1 MRRFLTVTALVLG
14 VATAASAKPIRH
26 YVFFNLD
33 RAAAKDPAFLNN
45 KAFAGAQIKYTW
57 RQLEPSKDHYDFT
70 TILEDIA
77 ALAAHDKRL
86 FIQLQDVSF
95 YESLVNVP
103 QYLRDDPAYHGGAD
117 REVLDEEKG
126 TRGGWFA
133 RRWDP
138 AVRERFHKLLAALGR
153 EVDGKIEG
161 INFAETAAQFGDSG
175 RMYPAGFSPDAY
187 REGIL
192 ANMTALKR
200 AFPRSVAM
208 IYGNFMPG
216 EWLPVDDKG
225 YLRSVYAHARDLGL
239 AVGGPDLLPHRRGQM
254 NHTYRMIRETA
265 GVLRSGIAVQ
275 EGNYSYTNP
284 KTGERI
290 TIAELFDFA
299 RDYLQVD
306 YIFWFREEPYF
317 SRDVVPFVLQLFGR

>member
-1 MRRFLTVTALVLG
+1 L
-14 VATAASAKPIRH
+14 
-26 YVFFNLD
+26 LD
-33 RAAAKDPAFLNN
+33 
-45 KAFAGAQIKYTW
+45 
-57 RQLEPSKDHYDFT
+57 
-70 TILEDIA
+70 
-77 ALAAHDKRL
+77 
-86 FIQLQDVSF
+86 
-95 YESLVNVP
+95 
-103 QYLRDDPAYHGGAD
+103 
-117 REVLDEEKG
+117 
-126 TRGGWFA
+126 
-133 RRWDP
+133 
-138 AVRERFHKLLAALGR
+138 ALGR
-153 EVDGKIEG
+153 ELDGKIEG
-161 INFAETAAQFGDSG
+161 INFSETAAQFGDSG